1 MFNPMSIFRGSS
13 IWAVSAAA
21 MLCIT
26 AASAQ
31 VITTVAGRGPYSKV
45 SALSVPLPP
54 AWPIAISKTTGSIYF
69 SAALTVYR
77 YDPTP
82 GTITPVAGNGTFG
95 SSGDGGAATS
105 AQIEC
110 AAGLALDASG
120 NLYIADCFGNRV
132 RKVTPAGTISTVAGD
147 GVAGYSGDG
156 GPATKA
162 SLNVPFF
169 VAVNPTNGALYI
181 ADLNNAVVREV
192 IDGDIS
198 TVPQTVGSYPLALT
212 FDSQG
217 NLYYIDDSQSAP
229 PYVDKLR
236 KLVPG
241 GEPITVADLNNT
253 GCEEGLVLDA
263 QDNLY
268 TTDYCLS
275 HVYQISNSGKVSII
289 AGTNTSGYG
298 PDGTP
303 AIDAALSEPSDV
315 TVDAGGN
322 VYFTDWGNRRVRK
335 FKLGGTLTTLAGN
348 GNGDGGAAT
357 AVPFSDLKEGVAV
370 DHDGRVLMGDQFS
383 VRRIDATGTIETV
396 AGTTATGFGGDGG
409 PATQATLGV
418 AGGIA
423 VVPTGSASS
432 NAYLLADP
440 IDERIRYVNPSGDIS
455 TVAGDGTQGFG
466 GDGGSALTATLFQ
479 PYSVAAGPSGEFFLG
494 GYCQNGFACMP
505 TTPTPNDESVIRKVS
520 ESGVI
525 SLYAG
530 NHIPGYG
537 GDGGPATEANLN
549 HPLSFT
555 TDSHGNLYIADT
567 YNQRIRKVDTSGTIT
582 TVAGDGIAGFGGD
595 GGKATSAELNFP
607 QDVAVDATG
616 TLYISDHLNNRIRK
630 VTTAGIIST
639 VAGTGTAGFSGDGGP
654 ATAAKLNGPVKIAL
668 DPTGGVLYVMDNGNF
683 RVRRIAGLLGDTT
696 ASVSAATLAFGN
708 EPIGVTSKPKTITLK
723 NTGSKP
729 LSVYAVALTGTGA
742 ASYSTSN
749 DCEVAVAAASTCTIN
764 ITFQPGAPGAATA
777 ILTITGNVA
786 PSLASIDLSGTGT
799 PDTTKTTL
807 VATPSS
813 GAVGTKIKL
822 TATVVPVA
830 GTQAAAGTVTFK
842 NGATTLGSS
851 ALSAA
856 GVASLSISTLPLG
869 SDSLTAGYAG
879 NADDEPSTSSAIT
892 VTIN

>member
-1 MFNPMSIFRGSS
+1 MFEPMSIFRRASLL
-13 IWAVSAAA
+13 AVSATAIF
-21 MLCIT
+21 CVT

-45 SALSVPLPP
+45 AALSVPLPP
-54 AWPIAISKTTGSIYF
+54 AWPIAISKTTESIYF

-95 SSGDGGAATS
+95 SSGDGGPATS

-156 GPATKA
+156 GPAPKA

-169 VAVNPTNGALYI
+169 VAVNPTNGAIYI

-192 IDGDIS
+192 IDGSIS
-198 TVPQTVGSYPLALT
+198 TVEQTVGSYPLALT
-212 FDSQG
+212 FDAQG

-229 PYVDKLR
+229 PYVDKLQ

-241 GEPITVADLNNT
+241 GEPVTVADLNNT
-253 GCEEGLVLDA
+253 GCEEGLVFDA
-263 QDNLY
+263 RDNLY

-275 HVYQISNSGKVSII
+275 HVYQISNTGKVSII
-289 AGTNTSGYG
+289 AGSSTSGYSA
-298 PDGTP
+298 DGTL
-303 AIDAALSEPSDV
+303 ATAAALSEPSDV
-315 TVDAGGN
+315 TVDTAGN

-335 FKLGGTLTTLAGN
+335 FPLGGTLTTLAGN

-357 AVPFSDLKEGVAV
+357 AVPFFNLKEGVAV
-370 DHDGRVLMGDQFS
+370 DHDGRVLIGDQFS
-383 VRRIDATGTIETV
+383 VRRIDANGTIETIS
-396 AGTTATGFGGDGG
+396 GTTATGFGGDGG
-409 PATQATLGV
+409 PATQATLGEV
-418 AGGIA
+418 GGIT
-423 VVPTGSASS
+423 VLPTGGASS

-440 IDERIRYVNPSGDIS
+440 VDDRVRDVSSAGDIS
-455 TVAGDGTQGFG
+455 TVAGNGFQGFG

-479 PYSVAAGPSGEFFLG
+479 PYSVAAGASGEFFVGGFCRSGFDCIPQTQTLG
-494 GYCQNGFACMP
+494 
-505 TTPTPNDESVIRKVS
+505 DESVIRQVS
-520 ESGVI
+520 ESGII

-530 NHIPGYG
+530 NHTPGYG
-537 GDGGPATEANLN
+537 GDGGPATAASLN

-555 TDSHGNLYIADT
+555 TDSLGNLYIADT

-582 TVAGDGIAGFGGD
+582 TIAGDGVAGFGGD
-595 GGKATSAELNFP
+595 GGKAINAKLNFP

-616 TLYISDHLNNRIRK
+616 TLYISDHRNNRIRK
-630 VTTAGIIST
+630 VSTAGIIST
-639 VAGTGTAGFSGDGGP
+639 VAGTGDAGFSGDGGSALA
-654 ATAAKLNGPVKIAL
+654 ATLNGPMKIAL
-668 DPTGGVLYVMDNGNF
+668 DPTGGVLFVMDNGNS

-696 ASVSAATLAFGN
+696 ASVSSTALAFGS
-708 EPIGVTSKPKTITLK
+708 EPLGVASKSKTITLK

-729 LSVYAVALTGTGA
+729 LSVYAITLTGAEA
-742 ASYSTSN
+742 ASFSSSN
-749 DCEVAVAAASTCTIN
+749 DCEVAIAAASTCTIN
-764 ITFQPGAPGAATA
+764 VTFLPPAPGAATA
-777 ILTITGNVA
+777 RLSITGNVT

-799 PDTTKTTL
+799 PDTTKSTL
-807 VATPSS
+807 TAKPSS
-813 GAVGTKIKL
+813 APVGTAIKL

-830 GTQAAAGTVTFK
+830 GTQVPAGTVTFK
-842 NGATTLGSS
+842 SGATTLGSS
-851 ALSAA
+851 ALGAT
-856 GVASLSISTLPLG
+856 GVASLSISTLALG
-869 SDSLTAGYAG
+869 SHSITAVYVGDATD
-879 NADDEPSTSSAIT
+879 APSTSSPVT